1 MEADVETPKYH
12 ASDITDKSKR
22 EKLLQDNPT
31 ALVKF
36 NTFNRRKGE
45 FLFLSKRN
53 NLYSVDKEEHK
64 ELNQVQK
71 SRLHRVRFKYS
82 QKIEVEYSFISVF
95 RRFHRFLTSQT
106 TWWTRSFSSL
116 L

>member
-12 ASDITDKSKR
+12 ASDITDKAKR

-45 FLFLSKRN
+45 PHFHSHLKLFLKTR
-53 NLYSVDKEEHK
+53 KK
-64 ELNQVQK
+64 TK
-71 SRLHRVRFKYS
+71 S
-82 QKIEVEYSFISVF
+82 
-95 RRFHRFLTSQT
+95 
-106 TWWTRSFSSL
+106 
-116 L
+116 

>member
-45 FLFLSKRN
+45 FFFLPKC
-53 NLYSVDKEEHK
+53 
-64 ELNQVQK
+64 
-71 SRLHRVRFKYS
+71 
-82 QKIEVEYSFISVF
+82 FISIMK
-95 RRFHRFLTSQT
+95 
-106 TWWTRSFSSL
+106 TRKKTKS
-116 L
+116 